1 MQWRLVYKKILFL
14 CGKYSVHLIYT
25 VLLCKIYI
33 LNYYFPISKQC
44 RFPRIPTK
52 VLFRKY
58 LNLWGSIRAFHVS
71 ELLMLINKTVC
82 LAAEVTLI
90 CLCVTQI
97 FTLLKIAQDFIINAL
112 KGRKLVDWCEEQVP
126 RRYLPRFLGK
136 ILKIFIMLHV
146 TLF

>member
-1 MQWRLVYKKILFL
+1 MFL

-33 LNYYFPISKQC
+33 LNYHFPISKQC
-44 RFPRIPTK
+44 GFPRIPTK

-58 LNLWGSIRAFHVS
+58 LNLRSSIRAFHVS
-71 ELLMLINKTVC
+71 ELLMLINKTAC

-112 KGRKLVDWCEEQVP
+112 KRRKLVEWCEEQVP
-126 RRYLPRFLGK
+126 RRYLPRFLK
-136 ILKIFIMLHV
+136 NFIMLHV